1 MRSGLNRSLVLP
13 RDELSSAQR
22 DQMFQLLGGHFLGV
36 SRDRF
41 EQDLAEKNRVIVITQ
56 ASRIVGFSTLLA
68 YETSFDETPV
78 SVIYS
83 GDTIMA
89 REAWGSTALP
99 RAWIETVTEL
109 RATYARGPFY
119 WLLLTSGFRTYRFLS
134 VFWRTFWP
142 RYDSASAPG
151 PRSLLHHLAA
161 ERFGKQYDPVRG
173 IVRFQNPQKLVPALA
188 EVPAGR
194 IADPHV
200 ASFLSRNP
208 GHAEGDELVCLT
220 ELSPENLTAAGWRM
234 ASSEP
239 HELSTAR
246 R

>member
-1 MRSGLNRSLVLP
+1 MRSGLNLPLVLA
-13 RDELSSAQR
+13 RDELSCRQR
-22 DQMFQLLGGHFLGV
+22 DEMFRLLGEHFLGV

-41 EQDLAEKNRVIVITQ
+41 EQDLADKNWVIVITR

-68 YETSFDETPV
+68 YETTFAEAPV

-99 RAWIETVTEL
+99 RAWIETVTRL
-109 RATYARGPFY
+109 RATYSRGPFY

-142 RYDSASAPG
+142 RFNSAPAPW
-151 PRSLLHHLAA
+151 PRSLVHHLAA
-161 ERFGKQYDPVRG
+161 ERFGNQYDPARG
-173 IVRFQNPQKLVPALA
+173 IVRLQHPQTLLPALA

-200 ASFLSRNP
+200 AVFLARNP
-208 GHAEGDELVCLT
+208 GRAGGDELVCLT
-220 ELSPENLTAAGWRM
+220 ELSSENLTPAGQRM
-234 ASSEP
+234 ASAEP
-239 HELSTAR
+239 HEVSTGHC
-246 R
+246 

>member
-1 MRSGLNRSLVLP
+1 MRSGLNLPLVLA
-13 RDELSSAQR
+13 RDELSCRQR
-22 DQMFQLLGGHFLGV
+22 DEMFRLLGEHFLGV

-41 EQDLAEKNRVIVITQ
+41 EQDLADKNWVIVITR

-68 YETSFDETPV
+68 YETTFAEAPV

-99 RAWIETVTEL
+99 RAWIETVTRL
-109 RATYARGPFY
+109 RVTYSRGPFY

-142 RYDSASAPG
+142 RFDSAPAPR
-151 PRSLLHHLAA
+151 PRSLVHHLAA
-161 ERFGKQYDPVRG
+161 ERFGNQYDPARG
-173 IVRFQNPQKLVPALA
+173 IVRLQHPQKLLPALA

-200 ASFLSRNP
+200 AFFLARNP
-208 GHAEGDELVCLT
+208 GHAGGDELVCLT
-220 ELSPENLTAAGWRM
+220 ELSSENLTPAGQRM
-234 ASSEP
+234 ASAEP
-239 HELSTAR
+239 HEVSTGHC
-246 R
+246 